1 MNRAECT
8 TLKLPKKLRSDWQ
21 RYKEHG
27 RHITRWLIQEAQ
39 ELSSLGPAPPNSEYD
54 LHIRQYVSLSNEI
67 VRKRRNP
74 PGDLFARLNTII
86 RLRSR
91 CCQWYQENAPLDT
104 RGNEGHL
111 HFISQMRRVRKIWF
125 GIPLEYDTEDSDK
138 DAAADRIRVVVSS
151 FAISIREYTG
161 SSSGDEED
169 EDDEELDE
177 DTLSDL
183 PLSAFRFTPWANVF
197 DESDDVDSEAES
209 EARSDGEEEDIE
221 DFSTDDTYEV
231 ESRMSVL
238 IHRGCTPE
246 NAKDIANLVSR
257 HFQSLPDS
265 SNKAQLQQHTRLL
278 IREWEVPD
286 GNRIP
291 RSLISDALFSLLV
304 GCVLQAT
311 ARNGERLDFDY
322 PAHIIRLCQEA
333 AHHPTFVATRKIWHN
348 LEQYAKQH
356 PRGFL

>member
-8 TLKLPKKLRSDWQ
+8 TLKLPKKLQ
-21 RYKEHG
+21 
-27 RHITRWLIQEAQ
+27 AQ

-91 CCQWYQENAPLDT
+91 CCKWYQENAPLDT

-161 SSSGDEED
+161 SSNGDEED

-177 DTLSDL
+177 TPYQICPCLHSVLL
-183 PLSAFRFTPWANVF
+183 PGPTFS

-209 EARSDGEEEDIE
+209 ETSSDAKRKTSRI
-221 DFSTDDTYEV
+221 SAPTIHTRV

-238 IHRGCTPE
+238 SIGVVPRTMPRISPIG
-246 NAKDIANLVSR
+246 L
-257 HFQSLPDS
+257 QQ
-265 SNKAQLQQHTRLL
+265 AQLKQHTQLL

-322 PAHIIRLCQEA
+322 PAHNYSSCQEA
-333 AHHPTFVATRKIWHN
+333 AHHPTLFATRKIWHN

-356 PRGFL
+356 PRRFL